1 MLKYMLDTNI
11 VIYVIK
17 HKPVSAAKT
26 FNEHAGQMC
35 ISSITLAELWHG
47 VEKSVNAAQNRE
59 VLEDF
64 ISRLDVIS
72 YDEKAASHYGDIRAE
87 LERKGQVIGAND
99 LFIAAHA
106 RSEGLVLVTNNLREF
121 NRVDGLRTENWV

>member
-1 MLKYMLDTNI
+1 MLDTNI
-11 VIYVIK
+11 VIHVIK
-17 HKPVSAAKT
+17 HKPASVAET
-26 FNEHAGQMC
+26 FNEHSGQMC

-47 VEKSVNAAQNRE
+47 VEKSAHSAKNRE

-64 ISRLDVIS
+64 ISRLEIIS
-72 YDEKAASHYGDIRAE
+72 YDEKAAAHYGDIRAD

-106 RSEGLVLVTNNLREF
+106 RCEGLVLVSNNLREF
-121 NRVDGLRTENWV
+121 NRVDGLRTENWI